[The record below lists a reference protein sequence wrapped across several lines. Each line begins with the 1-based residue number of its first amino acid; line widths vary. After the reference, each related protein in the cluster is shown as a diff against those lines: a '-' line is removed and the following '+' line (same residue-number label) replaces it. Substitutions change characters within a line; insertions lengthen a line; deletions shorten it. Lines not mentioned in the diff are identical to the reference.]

1 MIFAGQII
9 LKKRKSPKLTEICG
23 VCGDRAS
30 SHFQYGSQNQICFA
44 CRGFFRRIARN
55 KIIPQQKH
63 CNRTSTNMEIGKCQ
77 VDLKTRKKCTYC
89 RYIKCCDLGM
99 KTELVMSKEETKD
112 YMDKAKMAKKTGIAS
127 KLLPETKYKSRI
139 RAIQQEKNNQTENQ
153 RILDDL
159 TDLTQSQQST
169 KPEIPHEFPI
179 CNQDQCS
186 TSFNKELSIDN
197 QETEETLQIL
207 QDLIC
212 EDMFNI

>member
-1 MIFAGQII
+1 
-9 LKKRKSPKLTEICG
+9 
-23 VCGDRAS
+23 
-30 SHFQYGSQNQICFA
+30 
-44 CRGFFRRIARN
+44 
-55 KIIPQQKH
+55 
-63 CNRTSTNMEIGKCQ
+63 
-77 VDLKTRKKCTYC
+77 
-89 RYIKCCDLGM
+89 M

-139 RAIQQEKNNQTENQ
+139 RAIQREKNNQTENQ

-159 TDLTQSQQST
+159 TDLASQQST
-169 KPEIPHEFPI
+169 KPEIPLEFPI
-179 CNQDQCS
+179 SS

>member
-1 MIFAGQII
+1 
-9 LKKRKSPKLTEICG
+9 
-23 VCGDRAS
+23 
-30 SHFQYGSQNQICFA
+30 
-44 CRGFFRRIARN
+44 
-55 KIIPQQKH
+55 
-63 CNRTSTNMEIGKCQ
+63 
-77 VDLKTRKKCTYC
+77 
-89 RYIKCCDLGM
+89 M

-139 RAIQQEKNNQTENQ
+139 RAIQREKNNQTENQ

-179 CNQDQCS
+179 CNQDRCS

>member
-1 MIFAGQII
+1 
-9 LKKRKSPKLTEICG
+9 
-23 VCGDRAS
+23 
-30 SHFQYGSQNQICFA
+30 
-44 CRGFFRRIARN
+44 
-55 KIIPQQKH
+55 
-63 CNRTSTNMEIGKCQ
+63 
-77 VDLKTRKKCTYC
+77 
-89 RYIKCCDLGM
+89 M

-139 RAIQQEKNNQTENQ
+139 RAIQREKNNQTENQ

-159 TDLTQSQQST
+159 TDLTSQQST
-169 KPEIPHEFPI
+169 KPEIPLEFPI
-179 CNQDQCS
+179 CS
-186 TSFNKELSIDN
+186 TTFNKELSIDN